1 MAAASEDR
9 GPIAPANAETLPL
22 SGPSH
27 SPWSGPSTE
36 VVSYVR
42 GFGLTLAELQP
53 RQLAMFVAARNLTE
67 QVEGLDLPVAS
78 SEAQGSEDTLAE
90 QEEPPGLTAYQRDL
104 TDARLPADEMEVT
117 SIHAVEDLARI
128 LPTQWV
134 LEQIWPEA
142 FYAKLAGHE
151 LLMPQWRLP
160 TRGTQG
166 PREDLPDREL
176 VERQATPDTV
186 RQHAYVLLDTSRSM
200 NDHDRRGIVARGL
213 ALAFLRRG
221 YENGSQLYFRP
232 FAGAVGELSSG
243 RREEEFHAL
252 VRRIIDLPHAGQTK
266 IQAALQQAV
275 DDIRQGGKFLRA
287 DILLITDG
295 MSRLAD
301 RPLGEERLHT
311 FLVGDLPELRDSA
324 GPVAILRSWSRTF
337 RRILQQGFAE
347 ILKPSMQDAVAAS
360 TLLETLLADPFP
372 GAMPSGSLERV
383 MANVQALLT
392 DLKRSLGKKSPLPPE
407 LQRIERQLQD
417 ARPVVA
423 QAQARALAAAG
434 AHSAGNRGT
443 GSLGLAKLNPWEF
456 LKRLIQRIWRW
467 FVTSRN

>member
-1 MAAASEDR
+1 MATASEDR
-9 GPIAPANAETLPL
+9 WPAAPANAAATRL
-22 SGPSH
+22 SGTPR
-27 SPWSGPSTE
+27 SPWSGVSPD
-36 VVSYVR
+36 VVSYLR

-53 RQLAMFVAARNLTE
+53 RQLAMFVAARNLAE

-78 SEAQGSEDTLAE
+78 NASQGSESTLVE

-104 TDARLPADEMEVT
+104 TDDQLPADEMEVT

-134 LEQIWPEA
+134 LEQVWPEA
-142 FYAKLAGHE
+142 FYAKLAGRE

-160 TRGTQG
+160 TRGTHG
-166 PREDLPDREL
+166 PREDCPDREL
-176 VERQATPDTV
+176 VDRQATPDTV

-200 NDHDRRGIVARGL
+200 NDHDRRGTVARGL
-213 ALAFLRRG
+213 ALAFLRKG
-221 YENGSQLYFRP
+221 YENGSRLHFRP
-232 FAGAVGELSSG
+232 FAGTVGELSSG

-295 MSRLAD
+295 MSRLAE

-324 GPVAILRSWSRTF
+324 GPVAVLRSWSRTF

-347 ILKPSMQDAVAAS
+347 ILRPTLQDAVAAS

-372 GAMPSGSLERV
+372 GATPAGALDRV
-383 MANVQALLT
+383 LANVQALLA
-392 DLKRSLGKKSPLPPE
+392 DLKRSLGKAASLPPE
-407 LQRIERQLQD
+407 LQRIERQLHD
-417 ARPVVA
+417 ARSLVA
-423 QAQARALAAAG
+423 EAQSRADTG
-434 AHSAGNRGT
+434 VHSAGNRG
-443 GSLGLAKLNPWEF
+443 GGRLGLVKLNPWAF
-456 LKRLIQRIWRW
+456 LKRLVQRIWRL
-467 FVTSRN
+467 FVPNRN